1 MIQATFIKAVPLKDG
16 TISYMLSGKRTK
28 EALRLAVDLQDEE
41 CTIDLERAGTI
52 ISDSRLDKILKAIS
66 PIIKEHLAETF
77 ADGQAD
83 WRTLARAMAL
93 DKMALDENPE
103 KEEPQMK
110 LDEGGANVREEDT
123 IFKGEVI

>member
-41 CTIDLERAGTI
+41 CTIDIERAGTI

-77 ADGQAD
+77 ADG
-83 WRTLARAMAL
+83 TLAGAL
-93 DKMALDENPE
+93 ALDENPE